1 MAISIDTVYQK
12 VLALANKEQRG
23 YITPQE
29 FNLLADKAQK
39 DIFESYFN
47 LDSRKLDKKNLDGD
61 DLDLLPEKI
70 SKFYKE
76 ATQSTSSVVLSLP
89 EDLHKLRV
97 IYRGSTVL
105 TELNKEEINYVDN
118 HPLTKPTTTRP
129 VFVRHNSNDVYL
141 YPSPTSNTGYTVGYW
156 KHISTAPN
164 WGYVVVN
171 SKALYNSNTSVD
183 FQLHDSEEEML
194 VTRILELSGIV
205 IEKPQLHQTA
215 MVEKA
220 QLKQEQ
226 IR

>member
-70 SKFYKE
+70 QKFYTDVTE
-76 ATQSTSSVVLSLP
+76 IVSTSWWYLP
-89 EDLHKLRV
+89 DNLHKLH
-97 IYRGSTVL
+97 TVHSGGVALNEL
-105 TELNKEEINYVDN
+105 TKKEILYTENN
-118 HPLTKPTTTRP
+118 PLTKATTSRR
-129 VFVRHNSNDVYL
+129 VYVRDNDKIII
-141 YPSPTSNTGYTVGYW
+141 YPKPSSTSITVTYW
-156 KHISTAPN
+156 KNLSTTPN

-171 SKALYNSNTSVD
+171 GKALFNANTSTN
-183 FQLHDSEEEML
+183 FQIHDSEEEML
-194 VTRILELSGIV
+194 VTRILELAGVV
-205 IEKPQLHQTA
+205 IEKPQLQQTA